1 MPLGVKAALKDAEK
15 VRQELIKLGALD
27 TELKIKRTKSY
38 VILPVK
44 KEKVK
49 KLERKFALTQ
59 ANFEA
64 QEARKKFTDYLHEFL
79 PEAEIQHICRSF
91 DVIGSIAV
99 IEIPEEFERQEQK
112 IAESLMLAHKN
123 IKAVFKKGSGIKG
136 EERVRELKFLAG
148 ENKTETLYKEH
159 GCRFKL
165 DVAKVY
171 FSPRLSYER
180 QRILEQVED
189 GEVIV
194 DLFAGV
200 GPFSILLAK
209 YRYVKVYAID
219 ANPAA
224 VEHLKEN
231 IKLNKVEGR
240 VIPLLGD
247 AREVAPRSIANRVI
261 MNLPKSSD
269 RYLDLAFDVIKR
281 GTIHFYAISPEM
293 DLYESKI
300 NFIKKVA
307 GEKNR
312 KVEILNKRIVRP
324 YSPYHYHVVI
334 DVGVT

>member
-1 MPLGVKAALKDAEK
+1 MLGVKAAVKDAEK
-15 VRQELIKLGALD
+15 VRRELIKLGAFD
-27 TELKIKRTKSY
+27 SGLKIRREKNFI
-38 VILPVK
+38 VLPVK
-44 KEKVK
+44 IEKIKELQKFKTMEADFEVR
-49 KLERKFALTQ
+49 ETRKRFP
-59 ANFEA
+59 
-64 QEARKKFTDYLHEFL
+64 DYLLEFL
-79 PEAEIQHICRSF
+79 PKEEIRHVRTSF
-91 DVIGSIAV
+91 DVIGDIAV
-99 IEIPEEFERQEQK
+99 VEIPEALERQERK

-123 IKAVFKKGSGIKG
+123 IRAVFKKGSEIKG

-148 ENKTETLYKEH
+148 ENKIETLYKEH

-200 GPFSILLAK
+200 GPFSILLAR
-209 YRYVKVYAID
+209 YRNVKVYAID

-224 VEHLKEN
+224 VEYLKEN

-240 VIPLLGD
+240 VVPLLGD
-247 AREVAPRSIANRVI
+247 AREAAPRNVAARVI
-261 MNLPKSSD
+261 MNLPKSSAQF
-269 RYLDLAFDVIKR
+269 LDLAFEVIKQ
-281 GTIHFYAISPEM
+281 GIIHFYAISPEQ
-293 DLYESKI
+293 DLYDSKI

-324 YSPYHYHVVI
+324 YSPRNYHVVI